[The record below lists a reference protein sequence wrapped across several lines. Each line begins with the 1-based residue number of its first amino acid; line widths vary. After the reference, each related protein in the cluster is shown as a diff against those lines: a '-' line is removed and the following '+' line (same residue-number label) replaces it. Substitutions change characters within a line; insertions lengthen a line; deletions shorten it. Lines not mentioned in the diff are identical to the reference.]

1 MSASRRLLGVRNASF
16 APQLGIEGLVMSL
29 SPSSNSRPQAQLH
42 ACTIRHDSLFK
53 AVWDW
58 IILALVIFTA
68 IEIPFSVAFLMPLQK
83 DREEELEEKTK
94 GDWSFLKVTPL
105 LVFNLCVDLMFI
117 IDIFI
122 NFRTTFIKLNTDE
135 VISNPKQIALHY
147 LKTWFVVDFV
157 AAIPFEFMI
166 TTKVDSATT
175 LFGLLKTARLLRL
188 VRVARKLDRYS
199 EYGFAVVILLTCL
212 FTLIAH
218 WLACIW
224 HGIGYSEKRND
235 MGWIQELTK
244 NLNLNSNTT
253 GPDLQ
258 TRYITALY
266 FTLSSLTSVGFGNV
280 SPNTDAEKIFS
291 VCVMIIGALMYA
303 SIFGN
308 LTAIIQRLYSRAS
321 RFHRDLRVIEDFV
334 RFYKIPKATKEEL
347 DEYFRHE
354 WAYTKGVDME
364 TVLNRFP
371 ESLQADVCLHLHR
384 NLFTECGAFK
394 TASEGCLRALA
405 LRFKIRHYLPG
416 HFIIKQGDE
425 VKRLYFIAKGNIEV
439 VKSDETM
446 LTLGKGDVISCDY
459 STVQSMYIPKA
470 NASLRVQTHC
480 EIHSVAW
487 CELVAVLKAYSS
499 FREEFIT
506 HLELAYNL
514 GHEEE
519 EDEIILYNE
528 EINLGSRRLSN
539 ARSTFSSRSGVDKL
553 ERTGS
558 PTFMING
565 RISQHQN
572 SPVVNLH
579 SRHPAGGSEPKIHTL
594 MPSIHST
601 LPSLH
606 SHLTSTRDHC
616 THGTELKVLEQR
628 IDKMEARL
636 IAMEDRLT
644 ANFETILSHLR
655 SNGSGGSAPDLRDT
669 NV

>member
-1 MSASRRLLGVRNASF
+1 
-16 APQLGIEGLVMSL
+16 MSL

-83 DREEELEEKTK
+83 DGEKPERLN
-94 GDWSFLKVTPL
+94 FYRVTPL
-105 LVFNLCVDLMFI
+105 LVFNLCVDLMFVV
-117 IDIFI
+117 DIFI

-166 TTKVDSATT
+166 TPEVDSATT

-199 EYGFAVVILLTCL
+199 EYGLAVVILLTCL
-212 FTLIAH
+212 FTLMAH

-224 HGIGYSEKRND
+224 HGIGNLEKKND
-235 MGWIQELTK
+235 MGWIRELTE
-244 NLNLNSNTT
+244 NLNLNNTT
-253 GPDLQ
+253 GLDLQ

-291 VCVMIIGALMYA
+291 VCVMIVGALMYA

-384 NLFTECGAFK
+384 NLFTECGVFK

-439 VKSDETM
+439 VKFDEAM
-446 LTLGKGDVISCDY
+446 VTLGKGDVISCDY
-459 STVQSMYIPKA
+459 STVQSVYIPKA

-519 EDEIILYNE
+519 EDEIILFNE
-528 EINLGSRRLSN
+528 EITAGSRRLSN

-565 RISQHQN
+565 QIPQQQH
-572 SPVVNLH
+572 SPVVNPH
-579 SRHPAGGSEPKIHTL
+579 SRHPAGGSEPRIHTL

-606 SHLTSTRDHC
+606 SQLTSTQDHC
-616 THGTELKVLEQR
+616 TYGAEVKVLEKR
-628 IDKMEARL
+628 IDKIEARL
-636 IAMEDRLT
+636 IAMQDRLT
-644 ANFETILSHLR
+644 ANFEIILSHLR
-655 SNGSGGSAPDLRDT
+655 RNSSGGSAPDLRNT

>member
-1 MSASRRLLGVRNASF
+1 
-16 APQLGIEGLVMSL
+16 MSL

-58 IILALVIFTA
+58 IILVLVIFTA

-83 DREEELEEKTK
+83 DGEKPERLN
-94 GDWSFLKVTPL
+94 FYRVTPL
-105 LVFNLCVDLMFI
+105 LVFNLGVDLMFV

-166 TTKVDSATT
+166 TPEVDSATT

-199 EYGFAVVILLTCL
+199 EYGLAVVILLTCL

-224 HGIGYSEKRND
+224 HGIGNLEKKND
-235 MGWIQELTK
+235 MGWIRELTE
-244 NLNLNSNTT
+244 NLNLNNTT
-253 GPDLQ
+253 GLDLQ

-439 VKSDETM
+439 VKFDETM
-446 LTLGKGDVISCDY
+446 VTLGKGDVISCDY
-459 STVQSMYIPKA
+459 STVQSVYIPKA

-519 EDEIILYNE
+519 EDEIILFNE
-528 EINLGSRRLSN
+528 EINAGSRRLSN

-565 RISQHQN
+565 QIPQQQH

-579 SRHPAGGSEPKIHTL
+579 SRHPAGGSEPRIHTL

-606 SHLTSTRDHC
+606 SQLTSTQDHC
-616 THGTELKVLEQR
+616 THGAEVKVLEKR
-628 IDKMEARL
+628 IDKIEARL
-636 IAMEDRLT
+636 IAMQDRLT
-644 ANFETILSHLR
+644 ANFEIILSHLR
-655 SNGSGGSAPDLRDT
+655 RNSSGGSAPDLRNT

>member
-1 MSASRRLLGVRNASF
+1 
-16 APQLGIEGLVMSL
+16 MSL

-83 DREEELEEKTK
+83 DGEKPERLN
-94 GDWSFLKVTPL
+94 FYRVTPL
-105 LVFNLCVDLMFI
+105 LVFNLGVDLMFV

-166 TTKVDSATT
+166 TPEVDSATT

-199 EYGFAVVILLTCL
+199 EYGLAVVILLTCL

-224 HGIGYSEKRND
+224 HGIGNLEKKND
-235 MGWIQELTK
+235 MGWIRELTE
-244 NLNLNSNTT
+244 NLNLNNTT
-253 GPDLQ
+253 GLDLQ

-439 VKSDETM
+439 VKFDEAM
-446 LTLGKGDVISCDY
+446 VTLGKGDVISCDY
-459 STVQSMYIPKA
+459 STVQSVYIPKA

-519 EDEIILYNE
+519 EDEIILFNE
-528 EINLGSRRLSN
+528 EINAGSRRLSN

-565 RISQHQN
+565 QIPQQQH
-572 SPVVNLH
+572 SPVVNPH
-579 SRHPAGGSEPKIHTL
+579 SRHPAGGSEPRIHTL

-606 SHLTSTRDHC
+606 SQLTSTQDHC
-616 THGTELKVLEQR
+616 THGAEVKVLEKR
-628 IDKMEARL
+628 IDKIEARL
-636 IAMEDRLT
+636 IAMQDRLT
-644 ANFETILSHLR
+644 ANFEIILSHLR
-655 SNGSGGSAPDLRDT
+655 RNSSGGSAPDLRNT

>member
-1 MSASRRLLGVRNASF
+1 MARWKLV
-16 APQLGIEGLVMSL
+16 QVEVMSL
-29 SPSSNSRPQAQLH
+29 SSSSNSRPNAPLH

-58 IILALVIFTA
+58 IVLVLVIFTA
-68 IEIPFSVAFLMPLQK
+68 IEIPYSVAFLMPLQK
-83 DREEELEEKTK
+83 EKEK
-94 GDWSFLKVTPL
+94 VEDYVGWNFIRVTPL
-105 LVFNLCVDLMFI
+105 LIFNLWVDSMFI
-117 IDIFI
+117 VDIII
-122 NFRTTFIKLNTDE
+122 NFRTTFVKVNSDE

-147 LKTWFVVDFV
+147 SKSWFVVDFV

-166 TTKVDSATT
+166 TPQVDSATT

-199 EYGFAVVILLTCL
+199 EYGTAVVILLTGL

-224 HGIGYSEKRND
+224 HGIGYSENMNE
-235 MGWIQELTK
+235 MGWIQELKK
-244 NLNLNSNTT
+244 NLDLESNST
-253 GPDLQ
+253 GPDIQ

-308 LTAIIQRLYSRAS
+308 LTAIIQRLYSRTS

-334 RFYKIPKATKEEL
+334 QFYKIPKATKEEL

-364 TVLNRFP
+364 TVLKRFP

-384 NLFTECGAFK
+384 HLFTECGAFK

-425 VKRLYFIAKGNIEV
+425 VKRLYFIAKGNIDV
-439 VKSDETM
+439 VKFDETM

-487 CELVAVLKAYSS
+487 CELVAVLKAYPS

-514 GHEEE
+514 GHEVE
-519 EDEIILYNE
+519 EDEIMLFPE
-528 EINLGSRRLSN
+528 EANPGSRKLSN
-539 ARSTFSSRSGVDKL
+539 ARSTFSSRQGVDKL

-558 PTFMING
+558 PTFIVNG
-565 RISQHQN
+565 RIPQDHNAS
-572 SPVVNLH
+572 SAIDLH
-579 SRHPAGGSEPKIHTL
+579 SRTSAGGSEPRIHTL
-594 MPSIHST
+594 MPSIHNT
-601 LPSLH
+601 LPSLN
-606 SHLTSTRDHC
+606 SHLTCAQIHC
-616 THGTELKVLEQR
+616 NHGTEMKLLEQR
-628 IDKMEARL
+628 IDNIETRLVEME
-636 IAMEDRLT
+636 ERLT
-644 ANFETILSHLR
+644 EKFETILCHLR
-655 SNGSGGSAPDLRDT
+655 SKRGGSSPELRNT

>member
-1 MSASRRLLGVRNASF
+1 
-16 APQLGIEGLVMSL
+16 LGIKGLVMSL
-29 SPSSNSRPQAQLH
+29 SSSSNPRPNAPLH

-58 IILALVIFTA
+58 IVLLLVIFTA
-68 IEIPFSVAFLMPLQK
+68 IEIPFSVAFLMALQ
-83 DREEELEEKTK
+83 DDNGWT
-94 GDWSFLKVTPL
+94 FIKVSPL
-105 LVFNLCVDLMFI
+105 LVFNLWVDLMFI
-117 IDIFI
+117 IDIII
-122 NFRTTFIKLNTDE
+122 NFRTTFIKTNTDE

-166 TTKVDSATT
+166 TPRVDSATT
-175 LFGLLKTARLLRL
+175 LFGLLKSARLLRL

-199 EYGFAVVILLTCL
+199 EYGTAVVILLTGL

-224 HGIGYSEKRND
+224 HGIGDIEKSNEF
-235 MGWIQELTK
+235 GWIQELRK
-244 NLNLNSNTT
+244 NLNLHYNST
-253 GPDLQ
+253 GPSIQ
-258 TRYITALY
+258 TRYITSLY

-308 LTAIIQRLYSRAS
+308 LTAIIQRLYSRTS

-334 RFYKIPKATKEEL
+334 QFYKIPKSTKEEL

-364 TVLNRFP
+364 TVLKRFP
-371 ESLQADVCLHLHR
+371 ESLQADVCLYLHR

-439 VKSDETM
+439 VKFDETM

-470 NASLRVQTHC
+470 NASLRVQTHV

-487 CELVAVLKAYSS
+487 SELVAVLKAYSS

-514 GHEEE
+514 GHEIE
-519 EDEIILYNE
+519 EDGVVIFPE
-528 EINLGSRRLSN
+528 EIHPGSRKLSN
-539 ARSTFSSRSGVDKL
+539 ARSTFSSRQGVDRL
-553 ERTGS
+553 ERSGS
-558 PTFMING
+558 PTFIING
-565 RISQHQN
+565 RLPQDPNAASITD
-572 SPVVNLH
+572 LH
-579 SRHPAGGSEPKIHTL
+579 SRDPRPTAGGSEPRIHTL

-601 LPSLH
+601 LPSLQNQ
-606 SHLTSTRDHC
+606 LTCDQVPC
-616 THGTELKVLEQR
+616 TNATELRVLEQR
-628 IDKMEARL
+628 IDNIETRL
-636 IAMEDRLT
+636 VAMEERLT
-644 ANFETILSHLR
+644 EKFETILLHLR
-655 SNGSGGSAPDLRDT
+655 RKDSGSAPELRNT